1 MAALT
6 ATYVHE
12 VLRRDLDASGWQ
24 VSEPLGSL
32 GTTRMAQR
40 GQDAVVV
47 KLVDTPLDIMTRLS
61 ELGVTPPVVA
71 AGEHKRVRYMIQQ
84 VVSGPHPD
92 HDWFGSHVAEWAEMV
107 RCYLD
112 DIPLRQMLATVPGRW
127 RVTVDDAVTF
137 FDDAP
142 AARSAALQEASFQ
155 AAFKLWQQQSEAIV
169 RLPLRPIH
177 PDPHWNNYV
186 IAAGRPYLIDWEH
199 IDLSDPMRDV
209 GYQVWGFLRQRRW
222 VEFLEGVG
230 LSDAG
235 SLEAAVC
242 WWAGFKVLMNAFWND
257 SQGDER
263 GAAFH
268 AELFR
273 AAVEQRPWVDHLTR

>member
-1 MAALT
+1 MPALT

-12 VLRRDLDASGWQ
+12 VLRRDLDTSDWQ

-32 GTTRMAQR
+32 GTTRMAHR
-40 GQDAVVV
+40 GRAAVVV
-47 KLVDTPLDIMTRLS
+47 KLVDTPLDIMKRLS
-61 ELGVTPPVVA
+61 ELGVTPQVIT
-71 AGEHKRVRYMIQQ
+71 AGEHAGVPYLVQE

-92 HDWFGSHVAEWAEMV
+92 HDWFGSNVARWAEMV
-107 RCYLD
+107 GRYLD
-112 DIPLRQMLATVPGRW
+112 DVLLRQMLAAVPGRW
-127 RVTVDDAVTF
+127 RVSVDDASTF
-137 FDDAP
+137 FDEAP
-142 AARSAALQEASFQ
+142 APRSAALQAQSFQ
-155 AAFKLWQQQSEAIV
+155 AAFEEWQQQSETIV
-169 RLPLRPIH
+169 SLPLRPIH

-209 GYQVWGFLRQRRW
+209 GYQIWGFLRQRQW
-222 VEFLEGVG
+222 GEFLERVG
-230 LSDAG
+230 LSGAG
-235 SLEAAVC
+235 GLDGAVC

-273 AAVEQRPWVDHLTR
+273 AAVEQRAWVDQLP